1 MLDFIVDF
9 FVELFFEIF
18 LETTVGIPLKK
29 FIEFISNKVKSKPLR
44 IIIYISSLLAC
55 IGIIIA
61 LIAGIIFGT
70 QMLITAISK

>member
-9 FVELFFEIF
+9 LVALFFEIF

-44 IIIYISSLLAC
+44 IIIYILSLLVC

-61 LIAGIIFGT
+61 LIAGIIFGI
-70 QMLITAISK
+70 QMLITANSK

>member
-9 FVELFFEIF
+9 LVALFFEIF
-18 LETTVGIPLKK
+18 LETTVGIPFKK
-29 FIEFISNKVKSKPLR
+29 FIEFISNEVKSKPLR
-44 IIIYISSLLAC
+44 IIIYILSLLVC

-61 LIAGIIFGT
+61 LIVGIIFGT